1 MKNKNAVTK
10 QGPGRPAYE
19 PKFPRSLEWTSADFM
34 EANEVNPE
42 TGKGPKCSKLTL
54 TKNLNRDMYHPIE
67 SGKNKG
73 KPDRNR
79 PRKNSLV
86 VKSDKT
92 REPNSE
98 SGLGRKTFV
107 FYLRAKQDSIKP
119 GKVSVNVGTAA
130 TKPNKPNKARTV
142 SKSTAD
148 YEAQKAALL
157 APTAAVTIAPG
168 ETAPVVV
175 EPIAEV
181 APTNI
186 TAEPLTAEAAQ
197 TVEPVTAELV
207 AA

>member
-19 PKFPRSLEWTSADFM
+19 PKFPRSLEWVFADFM
-34 EANEVNPE
+34 EANEVNPK

-54 TKNLNRDMYHPIE
+54 TKNLDRDMYHPIE

-98 SGLGRKTFV
+98 RGLGRKTFV

-119 GKVSVNVGTAA
+119 AKVSVNVGTAA
-130 TKPNKPNKARTV
+130 TKPRKARTV

-157 APTAAVTIAPG
+157 APTTAVTIAPV
-168 ETAPVVV
+168 ETAPV
-175 EPIAEV
+175 IAEV
-181 APTNI
+181 APII
-186 TAEPLTAEAAQ
+186 TAEPVTAEAAQ
-197 TVEPVTAELV
+197 TVEPVTAEPV
-207 AA
+207 TA

>member
-1 MKNKNAVTK
+1 MKNKTANENRC
-10 QGPGRPAYE
+10 PGRPAYE
-19 PKFPRSLEWTSADFM
+19 PKFPRSLEWTFADFM

-54 TKNLNRDMYHPIE
+54 TKYLDRDMYHPIE
-67 SGKNKG
+67 SGKYKG

-119 GKVSVNVGTAA
+119 AKVSVKVGTAA
-130 TKPNKPNKARTV
+130 AKPHKARKAHTV
-142 SKSTAD
+142 SESTAD

-157 APTAAVTIAPG
+157 APITAVTITPEVAPVA
-168 ETAPVVV
+168 ETAPEVVPV
-175 EPIAEV
+175 SEV
-181 APTNI
+181 TPEI
-186 TAEPLTAEAAQ
+186 TAEPVTAEAAQ
-197 TVEPVTAELV
+197 TVEPV